1 MIRNNSSE
9 LSKSYYGLL
18 TTLPEQL
25 LFQKPVM
32 RASVAKKYSVLKNSS
47 VNTDLELR
55 IHFDD
60 SELTESS
67 FSDNP
72 KQWWNLTAL
81 KLWDLI
87 IIGFTNSRT
96 ADQTIRLSKAGIYTL
111 FGWQAG
117 DLLKDAKPGPKLTQL
132 NNQRIVKTADSKLQS
147 ACRFWINTSFV
158 FTEKNT
164 RGKFVQ
170 RELYPI
176 EDIRIENNRFIAVK
190 MNPKFYKRISR
201 QPITQIPNAIFSLNA
216 NCGTA
221 YILGK
226 KMSEHYY
233 QQRNQKIKTHNT
245 LCVDVLCRNTPLDT
259 IDASSMHGWRSR
271 KTSPVIKFT
280 NALSL
285 LSDAHVIAS
294 WNYKADTDWTDFSDW
309 KRSYI
314 HYRMPYSCTI
324 SKTEEA

>member
-1 MIRNNSSE
+1 MIRNYSSE

-25 LFQKPVM
+25 LFQKPVIQ
-32 RASVAKKYSVLKNSS
+32 ASAAKKYSVLKNSS
-47 VNTDLELR
+47 INTDPELR
-55 IHFDD
+55 IYFDD

-87 IIGFTNSRT
+87 IIGFTNSR
-96 ADQTIRLSKAGIYTL
+96 AANQPVLLSKAVIYKL

-117 DLLKDAKPGPKLTQL
+117 KLLSDVKPGPKLTQL
-132 NNQRIVKTADSKLQS
+132 NNQRMIKVADSKLQS
-147 ACRFWINTSFV
+147 ACRFWINTVFV
-158 FTEKNT
+158 FTEKNS
-164 RGKFVQ
+164 RGKLVR
-170 RELYPI
+170 RELHPI
-176 EDIRIENNRFIAVK
+176 EDIRFESNRFVAAKI
-190 MNPKFYKRISR
+190 NPKFYKRISR
-201 QPITQIPNAIFSLNA
+201 LPITQIPNTIFSLNA

-221 YILGK
+221 YIMGK

-245 LCVDVLCRNTPLDT
+245 LCIDVLCRNTPLDA

-285 LSDAHVIAS
+285 LSDANVITS
-294 WNYKADTDWTDFSDW
+294 WNYKFDNDWTDFSEW
-309 KRSYI
+309 KHSYI
-314 HYRMPYSCTI
+314 HYKMPYSRTI
-324 SKTEEA
+324 SNNVI